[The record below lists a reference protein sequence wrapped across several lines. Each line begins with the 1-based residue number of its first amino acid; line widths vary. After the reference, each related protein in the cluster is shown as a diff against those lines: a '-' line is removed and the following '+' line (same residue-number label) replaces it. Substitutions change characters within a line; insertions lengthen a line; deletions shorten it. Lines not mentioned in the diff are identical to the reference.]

1 MSFYETIRNYPKQ
14 FEYEPVVIGDL
25 PRNVQYFII
34 SGMGGSHLAADILK
48 DFFNN
53 IFVHKNYGLPNLSK
67 EILEKS
73 LVIAISHSGNTE
85 ETIDSFETAR
95 KRSLRV
101 IAVSTNGKLLE
112 LAKKYKIPYIELP
125 GKDIQ
130 PRLALGYHI
139 MALLKI
145 VTADKR
151 GLTLIDIEFE
161 DITFSFKRLSKTLE
175 IGKLEK
181 LARKIYPRLKNKIPV
196 IYSSE
201 KNEFLAYN
209 FKIKFNETSKI
220 PAFYNVFPEL
230 NHNEIELLEHR
241 KIPFAFIF
249 LYDRNDHPRIQKRVD
264 ITKKIFKNKKLDVI
278 KIDINSNKDRVHDI
292 FSTLILGDFISYY
305 LAKFYNKDPE
315 KVEIIE
321 KFKEM
326 IKNDRARTRD

>member
-14 FEYEPVVIGDL
+14 FEYEPKVIGDL
-25 PRNVQYFII
+25 PRNAQYFII
-34 SGMGGSHLAADILK
+34 SGVGGSHLAADILK

-53 IFVHKNYGLPNLSK
+53 IFVHKNYGLPSLPK
-67 EILEKS
+67 EILEKN
-73 LVIAISHSGNTE
+73 LVIALSHSGNTE

-95 KRSLRV
+95 KRKLAIV
-101 IAVSTNGKLLE
+101 AVSTNGKLLE

-145 VTADKR
+145 VDADK
-151 GLTLIDIEFE
+151 I
-161 DITFSFKRLSKTLE
+161 ITDSFKRLSKNTE
-175 IGKLEK
+175 IDKLEK

-230 NHNEIELLEHR
+230 NHNEIELLEH
-241 KIPFAFIF
+241 KKQPFVFIF
-249 LYDRNDHPRIQKRVD
+249 LYDKNDHPRIQKRIG
-264 ITKKIFKNKKLDVI
+264 ITEKIFKNKRLDVI
-278 KIDINSNKDRVHDI
+278 KIDINSDKSRAHDI

-326 IKNDRARTRD
+326 IKK